1 LSNTLGK
8 IKKNRYFLVFILLF
22 AYAQSVHAR
31 LSIGRELNRYI
42 LTPDAAVATLI
53 TVSILFLLIYFFIQL
68 WHKSGTFSMKE
79 MLKIFAA
86 SLLAYLC
93 IVQLLGFL
101 IAFIFDNIE
110 RNFNS
115 QTFIQSTFTYLID
128 GFIYGSFFL
137 VFYYYKKNKQ
147 QQEHLTAY
155 NRALYDSRM
164 SQLKAQLNPH
174 FLFNNLNVL
183 DQLIYEDKN
192 RASAFLNEFAEIYR
206 YVLQSAEQSYVSI
219 KEELAFAEQ
228 YFKVIQHKYGN
239 SYTVTINLQNSQGFI
254 IPLTLQL
261 LIENVIKHN
270 LGTEEKP
277 VSIEI
282 NIGDN
287 IFVSNN
293 RVPKRKVKSESGK
306 ALSNLKEQYMILTNR
321 QVEINES
328 DEQFSVLIPKIKVQ
342 QAE

>member
-1 LSNTLGK
+1 
-8 IKKNRYFLVFILLF
+8 
-22 AYAQSVHAR
+22 
-31 LSIGRELNRYI
+31 
-42 LTPDAAVATLI
+42 
-53 TVSILFLLIYFFIQL
+53 
-68 WHKSGTFSMKE
+68 
-79 MLKIFAA
+79 
-86 SLLAYLC
+86 
-93 IVQLLGFL
+93 
-101 IAFIFDNIE
+101 
-110 RNFNS
+110 
-115 QTFIQSTFTYLID
+115 
-128 GFIYGSFFL
+128 
-137 VFYYYKKNKQ
+137 
-147 QQEHLTAY
+147 
-155 NRALYDSRM
+155 M